1 MVMELV
7 DIIKQRISKLK
18 LFKDKGIE
26 LYPSKFQRSHPL
38 QELVDNFKEELSV
51 SIAGRVVAKRTH
63 GKASFCDL
71 RDQSG
76 KVQLYIKS
84 DIVGKDNFLLFQELD
99 IGDFI
104 GVEGALFKTH
114 TDQITVKVEKFTLL
128 SKSLRP
134 LPEKWHGLKDIQIRY
149 RQRYLDLIS
158 NEDVKKVFQM
168 RSKIIA
174 YIRSFLDKRGFIEV
188 ETPMMHYILGGAA
201 GKPFKT
207 YHNELDMELYLR
219 IAPELHLKRLL
230 VGGFEKV
237 YEINRSFRNE
247 GLSTRHNPEFTMLE
261 LYSAYDNY
269 QDMMQI
275 CQELVVSCAK
285 DILGTTKLTFSGHEI
300 DLGAEWKKCSFA
312 DIVKDKFGISPE
324 DDVKTMVKKLS
335 DKGRDIKQGKLSRMQ
350 IVRIVEDF
358 LQEDQSVAPVFL
370 TDYFSILCPLAKT
383 KKDNPLLSERF
394 ELFMGGME
402 VANAYSEL
410 NDPIEQKNRFLEE
423 LKDDKDKK
431 VLDEDY
437 INALEHGMPP
447 AGGLGIGID
456 RLVMI
461 FLNQPSIRDVVLFPM
476 LRLEKDS
483 ESKNEF

>member
-1 MVMELV
+1 MAMELV
-7 DIIKQRISKLK
+7 DIIKQRIAKLK
-18 LFKDKGIE
+18 LFKEKGIE
-26 LYPSKFQRSHPL
+26 LYPHKFLRSHSM
-38 QELVDNFKEELSV
+38 QELVSNFEEELKV
-51 SIAGRVVAKRTH
+51 SIAGRIIAKRTH
-63 GKASFCDL
+63 GKACFCDL
-71 RDQSG
+71 KDQTA
-76 KVQLYIKS
+76 KVQLYVKS

-104 GVEGALFKTH
+104 GVKGVLFKTH
-114 TDQITVKVEKFTLL
+114 TGEITVKVEKFTLL

-158 NEDVKKVFQM
+158 NEEVKKVFLM
-168 RSKIIA
+168 RSEIIA
-174 YIRSFLDKRGFIEV
+174 YTRNFLDKKGFIEV
-188 ETPMMHYILGGAA
+188 ETPMMHYIPGGAA

-247 GLSTRHNPEFTMLE
+247 GISTRHNPEFTMLE
-261 LYSAYDNY
+261 IYSAYDDY
-269 QDMMQI
+269 QDMMKI
-275 CQELVVSCAK
+275 CQELIASCAK
-285 DILGTTKLTFSGHEI
+285 EILGKTKLIFGGREI
-300 DLGAEWKKCSFA
+300 GLAGEWKRCSFA
-312 DIVKDKFGISPE
+312 EIVKDKFDILPG
-324 DDVKTMVKKLS
+324 DDVKTMIKKLNE
-335 DKGRDIKQGKLSRMQ
+335 KGRDIKEGKLSRMQ
-350 IVRIVEDF
+350 IVRIIEDF
-358 LQEDQSVAPVFL
+358 LQEGQSASPVFF

-383 KKDNPLLSERF
+383 KKNNPLLSERF

-410 NDPIEQKNRFLEE
+410 NDPIEQKNRFIEE

-431 VLDEDY
+431 GLDEDY
-437 INALEHGMPP
+437 INALEYGMPP

-461 FLNQPSIRDVVLFPM
+461 FLDQPSIRDVILFPL
-476 LRLEKDS
+476 LRLDKSKD
-483 ESKNEF
+483 E

>member
-1 MVMELV
+1 MELV

-26 LYPSKFQRSHPL
+26 LYPSKFVRSHSIY
-38 QELVDNFKEELSV
+38 EIVNNFKEEQKV
-51 SIAGRVVAKRTH
+51 SIAGRIMAKRAH
-63 GKASFCDL
+63 GKACFCDL
-71 RDQSG
+71 KDQTA

-84 DIVGKDNFLLFQELD
+84 DFVGKDNFSLFQELD

-104 GVEGALFKTH
+104 GIKGELFKTH
-114 TDQITVKVEKFTLL
+114 SGEITVNVEEFKLL
-128 SKSLRP
+128 AKSLRP

-158 NEDVKKVFQM
+158 NDEVKNVFLM
-168 RSKIIA
+168 RSKIIS
-174 YIRSFLDKRGFIEV
+174 YMRDFLDKKGFVEV
-188 ETPMMHYILGGAA
+188 ETPMMHYIPGGAA

-247 GLSTRHNPEFTMLE
+247 GVSTRHNPEFTMLE

-269 QDMMQI
+269 QDMMDI
-275 CQELVVSCAK
+275 CQDLIVSCAR
-285 DILGTTKLTFSGHEI
+285 DILGKTKLNFSGKEI
-300 DLGAEWKKCSFA
+300 DLEGAWQRCSFA
-312 DIVKDKFGISPE
+312 DIVKSKFNISPE
-324 DDVKTMVKKLS
+324 DDVKTMVRKLR
-335 DKGRDIKQGKLSRMQ
+335 DKGRDLKEDKISRMQ
-350 IVRIVEDF
+350 IVRIIEDF
-358 LQEDQSVAPVFL
+358 LQEDQSEKPVFF

-383 KKDNPLLSERF
+383 KKENALLSERF

-410 NDPIEQKNRFLEE
+410 NDPIEQKNRFAEE
-423 LKDDKDKK
+423 LRDDKDKK
-431 VLDEDY
+431 ELDEDY
-437 INALEHGMPP
+437 VNALEHGMPP

-456 RLVMI
+456 RLVML
-461 FLNQPSIRDVVLFPM
+461 FLDQPSIRDVILFPL
-476 LRLEKDS
+476 LRLEKNK
-483 ESKNEF
+483 EEQE